1 MIKTIVS
8 VTFLKFNSMFGSK
21 CYLGTFYRS
30 RGMSPS
36 LLQKKPSELL
46 HDQESKRKQVEN
58 NYDNIYLTNCHLYP
72 LQVQM

>member
-1 MIKTIVS
+1 
-8 VTFLKFNSMFGSK
+8 
-21 CYLGTFYRS
+21 
-30 RGMSPS
+30 MSPS

-58 NYDNIYLTNCHLYP
+58 NYDNIYLTNCYLYP